1 MSMQRSIGLSV
12 GRHKMTISNDVER
25 INLIEAGKRLAA
37 VLEVLRAKV
46 APGVKAEELD
56 DLAEQLIRVGGDTPC
71 FLGYTPE
78 GAQRPY
84 PATLCVSINDEV
96 VHGIPNESEKIL
108 KEGDIVGLDL
118 GLAHNGIIVDA
129 AITVPVGEV
138 NEETE
143 KLLIATKTALASGIA
158 QAIPGNHIGDISS
171 AIQKE
176 IESAGFKVVK
186 ELGGHG
192 VGELVHEEPF
202 IPNFGRAGDGPVL
215 EEGMVLA
222 LEPISAAGKAIVIL
236 APDGYTYRTKDGSR
250 SAHFEHTILIE
261 KAGARII
268 TE

>member
-1 MSMQRSIGLSV
+1 
-12 GRHKMTISNDVER
+12 MTIKNNSER
-25 INLIEAGKRLAA
+25 EHLIEAGKRLAA
-37 VLEVLRAKV
+37 VLAALRKRV
-46 APGVKAEELD
+46 APGVSTEELD
-56 DLAEQLIRVGGDTPC
+56 DLAEQLIRDGGDEPC

-84 PATLCVSINDEV
+84 PATLCVSVNDEV
-96 VHGIPNESEKIL
+96 VHGIPNESSKIL

-118 GLAHNGIIVDA
+118 GLKHNGVIVDA
-129 AITVPVGEV
+129 AITVPVGEID
-138 NEETE
+138 ETTK
-143 KLLIATKTALASGIA
+143 KLLNATERSLAAGIA
-158 QAIPGNHIGDISS
+158 KAIPRNHIGDISH

-176 IESAGFKVVK
+176 IEGAGFKVVK

-202 IPNFGRAGDGPVL
+202 IPNFGRPGEGEVL

-222 LEPISAAGKAIVIL
+222 LEPISTAGKASVVL

-261 KAGARII
+261 KNGARII
-268 TE
+268 TA